1 MAGTEKKPLIYKAY
15 CTYFALKARGF
26 TIVEVILSIA
36 FLAVTLLATSS
47 MIINVSRNGS
57 TARKTSLACHL
68 CQAKIESLKSLGY
81 NGLANSQENNLDESG
96 NSGGIFNRTVIV
108 ASGPVTDTKFVT
120 VTVSWADVVKSH
132 AVSLR
137 TLIANQ

>member
-1 MAGTEKKPLIYKAY
+1 MAGTEKKQPISYAHSAYFSGKAS
-15 CTYFALKARGF
+15 GF

-47 MIINVSRNGS
+47 MIINVSRNGA

-81 NGLANSQENNLDESG
+81 NGLANSQEFNLDESG
-96 NSGGIFNRTVIV
+96 NSGGVFTRTVVV
-108 ASGPVTDTKFVT
+108 AAGPFTDTKVVM
-120 VTVSWADVVKSH
+120 VTVSWADVIKNH